1 MHQHPQV
8 VFLRHGE
15 SECNLKEQF
24 TGWEDSGMTPKG
36 FEQARKAGRYLKDHG
51 FKFDMVFT
59 SVLSRAIESAEIICE
74 DSDNKGIPMEKAW
87 QLNARHPG
95 VLQGLTKE
103 VAVGLYGKEKVN
115 IWRGSY
121 DIMPECVGLDDNR
134 HPVNS
139 PSLGRNKSMPQEITA
154 SLRNPMT
161 KWLQTI
167 QNQYTLGQNQFLHP
181 SVPLGSTRLGN
192 SCTSIVRFYRVLRSG
207 LPTKIRLKG
216 ICRVRFPPHKAI
228 SIVHVYAY
236 ITLTLLYHHLSSA
249 RLMLNAL
256 VLHKVRFIHCLSE
269 KLWKVQRYLARNWL
283 NFMTWAAINNIPAAV
298 ATSGSGLDMTRF

>member
-1 MHQHPQV
+1 
-8 VFLRHGE
+8 
-15 SECNLKEQF
+15 
-24 TGWEDSGMTPKG
+24 MTPKG

-134 HPVNS
+134 HPVNN
-139 PSLGRNKSMPQEITA
+139 PSLGRNKSTANHRPQ
-154 SLRNPMT
+154 LLPLGT
-161 KWLQTI
+161 KMVSKPFKTSI
-167 QNQYTLGQNQFLHP
+167 PCRKGHILHP
-181 SVPLGSTRLGN
+181 FVPLGSTRQFLHDHCSIPPGPQVRPAKKLGKQVGKKRAFVRLLLAFVSSLTRLCLCLLCMCMHISHSHYIIIICHPLD
-192 SCTSIVRFYRVLRSG
+192 SCSM
-207 LPTKIRLKG
+207 
-216 ICRVRFPPHKAI
+216 H
-228 SIVHVYAY
+228 
-236 ITLTLLYHHLSSA
+236 
-249 RLMLNAL
+249 
-256 VLHKVRFIHCLSE
+256 
-269 KLWKVQRYLARNWL
+269 
-283 NFMTWAAINNIPAAV
+283 
-298 ATSGSGLDMTRF
+298 